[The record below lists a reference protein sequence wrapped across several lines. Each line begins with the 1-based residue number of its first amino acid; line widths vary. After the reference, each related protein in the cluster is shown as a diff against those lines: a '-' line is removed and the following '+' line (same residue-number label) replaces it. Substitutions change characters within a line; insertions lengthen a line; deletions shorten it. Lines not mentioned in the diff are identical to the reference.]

1 MATSATKMQ
10 ARGSWSIIVAL
21 LFVIALL
28 QVYPSRGDNLAPAP
42 SLIEGPVGGPV
53 PDSGLPLGH
62 CLDNNTCANTTL
74 CCSKSFYCGPTAD
87 YCGAGCLSG
96 PCQSSGAEPSSS
108 SGAVAG
114 IAIAAAAG
122 MIIYQSKWATAE
134 FHHTGN

>member
-10 ARGSWSIIVAL
+10 ARGSWSITVAL

-28 QVYPSRGDNLAPAP
+28 QVDLSRGDNLAPAP
-42 SLIEGPVGGPV
+42 SSIEAPV

-62 CLDNNTCANTTL
+62 CLADNTCPNMTM
-74 CCSKSFYCGPTAD
+74 CCSKNLFCGTSAD
-87 YCGAGCLSG
+87 YCGSGCLSG

-108 SGAVAG
+108 TGVVAG

-122 MIIYQSKWATAE
+122 IIYQSKWATAE